1 MDVEGEQ
8 QGMPQ
13 GLQIGTLA
21 QQTGLTVDA
30 IRFYEK
36 SGLLKRPARTQGG
49 FRLFRREDALDLR
62 FIQLAQ
68 ELGFSLQEIREL
80 LILQREDVE
89 ACSHVDDL
97 LDQKLADVR
106 GKIAELEKLKR
117 SLESAS
123 RKCKQELKKAGVAHR
138 GCCPVLEELSQTK
151 QEK

>member
-1 MDVEGEQ
+1 
-8 QGMPQ
+8 MPQ

-36 SGLLKRPARTQGG
+36 SGLLKRPARTEGG
-49 FRLFRREDALDLR
+49 FRLFRREDAADLR
-62 FIQLAQ
+62 FIQKAQ

-80 LILQREDVE
+80 LVLQRGDVE

-97 LDQKLADVR
+97 LNQKLAEVR

-117 SLESAS
+117 SLENAS
-123 RKCKQELKKAGVAHR
+123 RKCKQALKRAGATHR
-138 GCCPVLEELSQTK
+138 GRCPVLGELSHIK
-151 QEK
+151 PARER

>member
-1 MDVEGEQ
+1 
-8 QGMPQ
+8 MPL

-36 SGLLKRPARTQGG
+36 SGLLKRPARTVGG
-49 FRLFRREDALDLR
+49 FRLFRLEDAVDLR
-62 FIQLAQ
+62 FIQKAQ

-97 LDQKLADVR
+97 LDQKLAEVR
-106 GKIAELEKLKR
+106 RKIADLEKLKR
-117 SLESAS
+117 SLERAS
-123 RKCKQELKKAGVAHR
+123 WKCKKELKDSGAAHR
-138 GCCPVLEELSQTK
+138 GCCPVLEELAHTNRA

>member
-1 MDVEGEQ
+1 
-8 QGMPQ
+8 MPV

-36 SGLLKRPARTQGG
+36 SGLLKRPARTEGG
-49 FRLFRREDALDLR
+49 FRLFRREDVDDLR
-62 FIQLAQ
+62 FIQKAQ

-80 LILQREDVE
+80 LILQREEVE

-97 LDQKLADVR
+97 LDQKLAAVQE
-106 GKIAELEKLKR
+106 KIAELKKLER

-123 RKCKQELKKAGVAHR
+123 RKCKRELKQAGAAHKGR
-138 GCCPVLEELSQTK
+138 CPVLEELLRTNGN
-151 QEK
+151 

>member
-1 MDVEGEQ
+1 
-8 QGMPQ
+8 
-13 GLQIGTLA
+13 
-21 QQTGLTVDA
+21 
-30 IRFYEK
+30 
-36 SGLLKRPARTQGG
+36 
-49 FRLFRREDALDLR
+49 
-62 FIQLAQ
+62 
-68 ELGFSLQEIREL
+68 
-80 LILQREDVE
+80 
-89 ACSHVDDL
+89 VDDL

>member
-1 MDVEGEQ
+1 
-8 QGMPQ
+8 MPQ

-36 SGLLKRPARTQGG
+36 SGLLKRPARTEGG
-49 FRLFRREDALDLR
+49 FRLFRREDAADLR
-62 FIQLAQ
+62 FIQKAQ
-68 ELGFSLQEIREL
+68 ELGFSLREIREL

-97 LDQKLADVR
+97 LDQKLATVR
-106 GKIAELEKLKR
+106 EKIAELKKLER

-123 RKCKQELKKAGVAHR
+123 RKGKRELKKVDAAHKGR
-138 GCCPVLEELSQTK
+138 CPVLEELLRTNANR
-151 QEK
+151 EM